1 VQIGALRFLADFC
14 LVLHLPE
21 SFSTPCRG
29 ETTMEAEEL
38 KTLEKAVRKAKRIA
52 TEKAGELH
60 DLVEDRLP
68 AAYDEIPGL
77 AQATYDACKAWAEAN
92 ARLQDAAAQQ
102 AGAS

>member
-1 VQIGALRFLADFC
+1 
-14 LVLHLPE
+14 
-21 SFSTPCRG
+21 
-29 ETTMEAEEL
+29 MEAEEL